1 MTVTEPVTA
10 GGAAL
15 VLAENPHND
24 VKDGWDYVLGR
35 MTSVVNENLPS
46 ADAGEPMH
54 PTASV
59 VPVFIGSDGRIYDMW
74 NDSSAV
80 SMEESWIGQPDIIG
94 KTGVETTGRFAV
106 QVPSAAIPGGQFATR
121 NEVNGTVLYF
131 GAPIK

>member
-1 MTVTEPVTA
+1 MTETVTA

-15 VLAENPHND
+15 ILAENPYNE

-46 ADAGEPMH
+46 ADAGEPMS

-59 VPVFIGSDGRIYDMW
+59 MPVFIGSDGRIYDIW
-74 NDSSAV
+74 NDNSAAV
-80 SMEESWIGQPDIIG
+80 MEDDWIGQPDIIAKQG
-94 KTGVETTGRFAV
+94 IESTGRFAI
-106 QVPSAAIPGGQFATR
+106 QVPSAAIPGGQIATR

-131 GAPIK
+131 GEPTR